1 VQYASRLPQP
11 SRTLVVPLLAA
22 ALGAGVATATFALVN
37 IEDDATVSLPT
48 VQTAQPSTAVA
59 GERNDGGPSEG
70 AAQQIM
76 RPAAVQPA
84 SRADALAERMPHSV
98 AAANAA
104 TELRGSKAAATVAP
118 RYDGGPNEG
127 SSADAMSDTQPPKGT
142 APSSEPRYDG
152 GPNEGSSAG
161 AIAGP

>member
-37 IEDDATVSLPT
+37 IEEDASVSLPA
-48 VQTAQPSTAVA
+48 VVVESAPPSTAVA
-59 GERNDGGPSEG
+59 GERNDGGPPEG

-76 RPAAVQPA
+76 RPAERSAPQAV
-84 SRADALAERMPHSV
+84 RMPHSL
-98 AAANAA
+98 AAAN
-104 TELRGSKAAATVAP
+104 ATVAP

-127 SSADAMSDTQPPKGT
+127 ASVDAMAETQPPKGFPAYPT
-142 APSSEPRYDG
+142 PRYDG
-152 GPNEGSSAG
+152 GPNEGASAG
-161 AIAGP
+161 AIAQP